1 MIPRGRETLDR
12 IEGHELQ
19 DNEIPTLNM
28 EIRVLAYTGRKWIGD
43 PNPIQVQPE
52 WHICTHENTWLRK
65 VGWDPLQWT
74 WCDPYARQ
82 GSKPIPFF
90 HFMIRLGRH
99 NLATQTARVLATTK
113 IWRTYNVPH
122 KIVTKFW

>member
-1 MIPRGRETLDR
+1 MSLPKQDQANILHGIRSTWTMRSKIMNALLLRHVANHTTTMEKWIRYEEEGSLIPRGRETLDR

-52 WHICTHENTWLRK
+52 WHICTHENTWLCK
-65 VGWDPLQWT
+65 VNWNLLVWT
-74 WCDPYARQ
+74 
-82 GSKPIPFF
+82 
-90 HFMIRLGRH
+90 
-99 NLATQTARVLATTK
+99 
-113 IWRTYNVPH
+113 
-122 KIVTKFW
+122 